1 MLKLK
6 ENRGIKN
13 YLGRTRILMV
23 AMMAIMA
30 AVASLWG
37 LKKAGAFEGDY
48 WTTEYDGL
56 SITVVSVE
64 QNGVSLAPQDDG
76 EGGYYFDVANN
87 TDAVR
92 VGARVEGM
100 VQDETYYYYPT
111 SQWWMDSRIDLTY
124 EDNGIVIYEEL
135 KPEISFD
142 DGGYYLS
149 GIYHVGASVSRE
161 HGSGV
166 QKNIVVRPTSIG
178 SHSIDIVSVKQG
190 GTNLALI
197 DNEYQIT
204 DYTTP
209 VTLTYK
215 FKNLEVGKNYSAG
228 LGYNDWYQFKAENT
242 QTAETTRELTL
253 NLTDS
258 HIETNVYLQGSDIDE
273 RVELYFA
280 VADGDFHQLGD
291 IIIDEIEQGGVAL
304 VPESNTSGWQ
314 RQYTF
319 TANDAQG
326 LTVRMH
332 TTLATADINYYVLFN
347 IYGSGYG
354 AGYSSEVP
362 LMVTGEELERAGVVL
377 TIPAPYGLSD
387 NSPLTLSF
395 TVNTTGMDTYG
406 YNNSRKVVYKQY
418 ANPQNT
424 DDAFKFNVEVNED
437 VPRFE
442 AGMFYS
448 DGTRIDGDRISPALH
463 DDEHPLL
470 LEVNGERYNDAT
482 TYNVEAKVRI
492 SGESEAYYTHTF
504 VLTGAELNEG
514 TVIPLDGLALELPE
528 FDPSGATSG
537 YELYYIF
544 SLSIDGLAQSG
555 EMLYVYEGWINPS
568 ITFNNGEVIAMGS
581 GGGIGGDYYTTMNGA
596 TVRKSS
602 LSGSRGAKINY
613 FAGDFDD
620 TLSYDYTIYYNGNVG
635 EDWWSEPAGTVL
647 TSGTVTGEELNN
659 NGLAVNMATPSNE
672 SEGAMYT
679 LVITRGGKI
688 VRIARDYLAFTDEP
702 KIESFKFT
710 ADSDSFM
717 QTDRTAYRVAKG
729 TDVVATLTGDGF
741 TNDAEYKIWVSYEG
755 YRNSEEQDEWGY
767 SRPEDVD
774 LSDLNESIVVTGAQ
788 LNAGYTYTLEYVE
801 ALEEVNFIEV
811 GFAVSDVDADEPN
824 WYGETGNG
832 HYSGHGIHIDYVN
845 DDEVFRD
852 NGYQV
857 NEDGTITDVS
867 QPDEPHGP
875 DEPEEVPVDIKTP
888 SEVDV
893 IVDGTGLT
901 IVSRKPTLVIG
912 LKDGHYSLVAATQS
926 IDNDSERTN
935 SYDMSGYEEIKVV
948 LKGDGDMNGSVDPA
962 DLNLLNRSLISPT
975 LGRRYRALTDLESV
989 IFDFDGNGDVT
1000 PADLNTLNRALI
1012 SPTLA
1017 PRYREIQW

>member
-23 AMMAIMA
+23 VMMVLVAT
-30 AVASLWG
+30 VASLWG

-64 QNGVSLAPQDDG
+64 QNGVSLVPQSDG
-76 EGGYYFDVANN
+76 EGGYYFNVANN
-87 TDAVR
+87 TDTVR

-111 SQWWMDSRIDLTY
+111 SQWWSDSRIDLTY

-149 GIYHVGASVSRE
+149 GIYHVGASISRE
-161 HGSGV
+161 HGAGV
-166 QKNIVVRPTSIG
+166 QKNIVVHPTSIG
-178 SHSIDIVSVKQG
+178 SHSIDIISVKQG
-190 GTNLALI
+190 GTDLALTN
-197 DNEYQIT
+197 NEYQIT

-209 VTLTYK
+209 VTITYK

-253 NLTDS
+253 NLTNS
-258 HIETNVYLQGSDIDE
+258 HIETNVYLQNSDIDE

-280 VADGDFHQLGD
+280 VTDSDFHQLGD
-291 IIIDEIEQGGVAL
+291 IIIDEIEQGGVVL
-304 VPESNTSGWQ
+304 VPEANTSGW
-314 RQYTF
+314 RREYTF
-319 TANDAQG
+319 SANDAQG
-326 LTVRMH
+326 LTVRLH
-332 TTLATADINYYVLFN
+332 TTLATADMNYYVLFN
-347 IYGSGYG
+347 VNGFGYG
-354 AGYSSEVP
+354 GGYSTEEP

-387 NSPLTLSF
+387 SSPLTLSF
-395 TVNTTGMDTYG
+395 TVNTTGMENYG
-406 YNNSRKVVYKQY
+406 YDGSRNVVYKNY
-418 ANPQNT
+418 ANPQNS
-424 DDAFKFNVEVNED
+424 DDVFKFNVEVNED
-437 VPRFE
+437 VPRYD
-442 AGMFYS
+442 ANMFYS
-448 DGTRIDGDRISPALH
+448 DGTRIESDRISPALH
-463 DDEHPLL
+463 DNGEDHKLI
-470 LEVNGERYNDAT
+470 LEVKGERYNDAT
-482 TYNVEAKVRI
+482 TYNIDAKVRI
-492 SGESEAYYTHTF
+492 NGESESYYAHTF
-504 VLTGAELNEG
+504 TATGAELNEG

-544 SLSIDGLAQSG
+544 SLSIDGLTQSG

-596 TVRKSS
+596 TARKSS
-602 LSGSRGAKINY
+602 FSGSRGAKINY
-613 FAGDFDD
+613 FAGAFDD
-620 TLSYDYTIYYNGNVG
+620 ILSYDYAIYYNDNA
-635 EDWWSEPAGTVL
+635 EENWWSEPAGTIIA
-647 TSGTVTGEELNN
+647 SGTVTGEELNN
-659 NGLAVNMATPSNE
+659 NGLAVNIATPGNE
-672 SEGAMYT
+672 SEGVMYT

-688 VRIARDYLAFTDEP
+688 VRIARDSIMFTEEP
-702 KIESFKFT
+702 MIESFKFT

-717 QTDRTAYRVAKG
+717 QIDRTAYRVAKG

-755 YRNSEEQDEWGY
+755 YRNGEEQDEWGY
-767 SRPEDVD
+767 SRPEPVD
-774 LSDLNESIVVTGAQ
+774 LSALNESVVVTGAQ
-788 LNAGYTYTLEYVE
+788 LNAGYAYTLEYVE
-801 ALEEVNFIEV
+801 ALEGVNFIEV

-867 QPDEPHGP
+867 QPDEPHG
-875 DEPEEVPVDIKTP
+875 DIPVDIRTP
-888 SEVDV
+888 GDVTVTPEGSTLTVVSEKPVMVVGFRNGEWVRLYEWDV
-893 IVDGTGLT
+893 VENGE
-901 IVSRKPTLVIG
+901 
-912 LKDGHYSLVAATQS
+912 
-926 IDNDSERTN
+926 ERTN
-935 SYDMSGYEEIKVV
+935 HYSIGDCDEVKVV
-948 LKGDGDMNGSVDPA
+948 LKGDGDMDGEVTSSDSNLINRSLISSTLRPYRELTELEQVLF
-962 DLNLLNRSLISPT
+962 DLDGDREVTSSDSNLLNRSLISST
-975 LGRRYRALTDLESV
+975 LRPYQPIA
-989 IFDFDGNGDVT
+989 
-1000 PADLNTLNRALI
+1000 
-1012 SPTLA
+1012 
-1017 PRYREIQW
+1017 W